1 MDQKN
6 AEKTHRTQAQ
16 TVYGDQPPKQGNQAP
31 GDPWRGG
38 QPAVR
43 DGKAP
48 NKGSQA
54 PVKRTSNPP
63 NTSRIPTVGNLQKVK
78 AKTPN
83 VDVMSH
89 AAKMYPSASR
99 KRAGK

>member
-1 MDQKN
+1 MAQSKPQKTPGAALYHN
-6 AEKTHRTQAQ
+6 Q
-16 TVYGDQPPKQGNQAP
+16 QGNKVAAS

-63 NTSRIPTVGNLQKVK
+63 NTSHVPTVGNLQKAK

-83 VDVMSH
+83 VDVMTH